1 MAIVHVSITPIGTG
15 STSISPYVA
24 ACHTVLRAKEGLKW
38 QLTPMGTII
47 EGELAEILA
56 VIQEMHE
63 VPFAHGARR
72 VSTQIKIDDRRD
84 KDATMQGKVEAVE
97 EKL

>member
-1 MAIVHVSITPIGTG
+1 
-15 STSISPYVA
+15 
-24 ACHTVLRAKEGLKW
+24 
-38 QLTPMGTII
+38 MGTII
-47 EGELAEILA
+47 EGELSEILA

-63 VPFAHGARR
+63 VPFTKGALR

-84 KDATMQGKVEAVE
+84 KEATMTAKVESVE

>member
-15 STSISPYVA
+15 NTSISPYVA
-24 ACHTVLRAKEGLKW
+24 ACHTVLRAKLGLKW

-47 EGELAEILA
+47 EGELSEILA
-56 VIQEMHE
+56 VIEEMHE
-63 VPFAHGARR
+63 VPFTHGALR

-84 KDATMQGKVEAVE
+84 KHATMAAKIESVEA
-97 EKL
+97 KL

>member
-1 MAIVHVSITPIGTG
+1 
-15 STSISPYVA
+15 
-24 ACHTVLRAKEGLKW
+24 
-38 QLTPMGTII
+38 MGTII

-63 VPFAHGARR
+63 VPFAHGALR

-97 EKL
+97 EKMSNF